1 MVTKEVKE
9 KTLKLSTESHRKLKI
24 LSSDKGL
31 SIKSY
36 LNNLIH
42 RLYEE
47 YQGIDTL
54 PLSHEEMEAVRLSD
68 EDIKAGRVQTL
79 EEVIQEL
86 GE

>member
-1 MVTKEVKE
+1 MLTKKVKE
-9 KTLKLSTESHRKLKI
+9 KTLKLSPESHRKLKT

-36 LNNLIH
+36 LDNLIH

-47 YQGIDTL
+47 YKGIDTL
-54 PLSHEEMEAVRLSD
+54 PLSEEEMEAVRLSD

-79 EEVIQEL
+79 DEVIQESD
-86 GE
+86 E